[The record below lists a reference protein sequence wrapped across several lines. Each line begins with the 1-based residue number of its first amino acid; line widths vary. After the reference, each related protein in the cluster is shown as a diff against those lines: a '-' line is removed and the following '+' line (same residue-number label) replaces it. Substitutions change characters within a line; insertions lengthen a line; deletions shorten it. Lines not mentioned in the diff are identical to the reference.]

1 MQDLFYRK
9 ALQAVGDGILFI
21 GAGEEI
27 TFCNRAFLDMVGYGE
42 ADILGKN
49 WRLLERD
56 ETPAELAERI
66 RGAIAK
72 RERFEGEVIAHRK
85 GGGAFR
91 HSLSILPQFD
101 ENGDFVGLIAKLGEG
116 HRGERQRDLDAFQKH
131 SRVIFEN
138 IGTGVM
144 ICSPDGVVRK
154 INPEAM
160 RSLGLSPSTEGRTI
174 ERAKFDLIKEDGS
187 PFTEEDCLVKSV
199 MERGEAVRD
208 AIIGK
213 LAGGSGGTQWFHCNA
228 LPIVEPTGEISTV
241 ILYFND
247 ISQRR
252 NHELAAKADQR
263 RFQLALRA
271 ARSVV
276 CDWDLLTEEFWASE
290 SFETVFGSSPPS
302 TMGLTEVP
310 QYVVEEDRDRYQRQ
324 LLQALAQ
331 QDRRLQR
338 EFRFVRPEG
347 GIGTLRSEFTIHYD
361 DDGEPVRIIGSTID
375 VTELRQKEEKL
386 ASSEERLRIVTEL
399 SSDILWEMNPDTEV
413 VWRAAE
419 GVERL
424 GLDPDLAPYSGG
436 AWIDQVSPEDRER
449 VVSSL
454 SAALEGGADRWREE
468 YRMQK
473 ADGSTLLVQDT
484 AALIRDEN
492 GAVTRVVGAV
502 RDITE
507 SRRLE
512 DFLRNK
518 QSLESLGK
526 LTGGVAHDFNNMLM
540 IIMGNTEILLDET
553 DDPDVCELLDLI
565 QSAAR
570 NGAELTSRLLSFAR
584 QQPLAPQRM
593 NIAEQMEQI
602 GKLIRHGLPEDI
614 TLSVTASEEDLF
626 VEVDPSQLDNALVNL
641 AMNARDAMPEGGLLT
656 LEASSYRVEL
666 GALEN
671 VLAPGEYV
679 RIAMTDSGSGMAPE
693 IASRVF
699 EPFFTTKARGDG
711 TGLGLSMVYGFANQ
725 SGGHAF
731 VETAP
736 GEGTTVCIFLPKI
749 EPIEGEAE
757 SRGTEYT
764 FPRDSAAK
772 ILIVEDE
779 GQVRRYVEKLFKAEG
794 YSVLSASNGPDAMA
808 LLDRHDDVDLLFTD
822 IVMPGGM
829 NGLELAEK
837 ARHRLPGIKVI
848 FSSGY
853 ASMRTLGDSFDPGR
867 DMLLLKPYTRMEL
880 AKALKRV
887 TYDPV
892 CD

>member
-21 GAGEEI
+21 DAGEEI
-27 TFCNRAFLDMVGYGE
+27 TYGNRAFLDLTGYGE

-49 WRLLERD
+49 WRLLEGD
-56 ETPAELAERI
+56 ETTAELAERI
-66 RGAIAK
+66 RDAIDN
-72 RERFEGEVIAHRK
+72 RERFEGEVVARRK
-85 GGGAFR
+85 GGDAFR
-91 HSLSILPQFD
+91 HSLSVLPQFD
-101 ENGDFVGLIAKLGEG
+101 ENGGFAGLIAKLGEPDR
-116 HRGERQRDLDAFQKH
+116 RGRQRDLDAFQKQ

-138 IGTGVM
+138 VGTGVM

-160 RSLGLSPSTEGRTI
+160 RLLGLSPSIEGQAI
-174 ERAKFDLIKEDGS
+174 DRAKLNLIKEDGS
-187 PFTEEDCLVKSV
+187 PLTERDCFVKLV
-199 MERGEAVRD
+199 MDRGEGISGAIVGMPVDGAD
-208 AIIGK
+208 A
-213 LAGGSGGTQWFHCNA
+213 ARWFHCNA
-228 LPIVEPTGEISTV
+228 LPIVEPSGGISTV

-247 ISQRR
+247 ISEHR
-252 NHELAAKADQR
+252 NHELEAKSDQR

-290 SFETVFGSSPPS
+290 SFETVFGASPPG
-302 TMGLTEVP
+302 TRGLTEVP
-310 QYVVEEDRDRYQRQ
+310 HYVVEEDRDRYQRQ
-324 LLQALAQ
+324 LFQALAQ
-331 QDRRLQR
+331 QDRRLYR

-347 GIGTLRSEFTIHYD
+347 GVGTLRSEFTIHYD

-375 VTELRQKEEKL
+375 LTELRQKEEKL

-399 SSDILWEMNPDTEV
+399 SSDILWEMDPDTEV

-553 DDPDVCELLDLI
+553 DDPDVRELLDLI

-641 AMNARDAMPEGGLLT
+641 AMNARDAMSEGGLLT
-656 LEASSYRVEL
+656 LEASSHRVEL
-666 GALEN
+666 GAFDN
-671 VLAPGEYV
+671 VLAPGDYV
-679 RIAMTDSGSGMAPE
+679 RIAMTDSGSGMPPE

-699 EPFFTTKARGDG
+699 EPFFTTKATGDG

-736 GEGTTVCIFLPKI
+736 DKGTTVCIFLPKI
-749 EPIEGEAE
+749 EPFQDENK
-757 SRGTEYT
+757 SRGTEYP

-779 GQVRRYVEKLFKAEG
+779 GQVRRYVEKLFEAEG

-808 LLDRHDDVDLLFTD
+808 LLDLHEDIDLLFTD

-837 ARHRLPGIKVI
+837 ARRRLPGIKVI

-853 ASMRTLGDSFDPGR
+853 ASMRTLGDSFDPGS
-867 DMLLLKPYTRMEL
+867 DILLLKPYTRMEL
-880 AKALKRV
+880 AKALERV
-887 TYDPV
+887 TCRPA

>member
-9 ALQAVGDGILFI
+9 ALQAVDDGILFI
-21 GAGEEI
+21 DTGEEI
-27 TFCNRAFLDMVGYGE
+27 TYANRALLDMIGHSGAE
-42 ADILGKN
+42 ILGKN
-49 WRLLERD
+49 WRLLERG
-56 ETPAELAERI
+56 ETTAELAERI
-66 RGAIAK
+66 RDALGK
-72 RERFEGEVIAHRK
+72 RERFEGEVVAHRK

-91 HSLSILPQFD
+91 HRLTILPQFD
-101 ENGDFVGLIAKLGEG
+101 ENGDFVGLIAKLCEIDY
-116 HRGERQRDLDAFQKH
+116 REPEPDIDPFQEQ

-138 IGTGVM
+138 IGMGVM

-154 INPEAM
+154 VNPEAM
-160 RSLGLSPSTEGRTI
+160 RLLGLSPSIEGHIIDRS
-174 ERAKFDLIKEDGS
+174 KLNLINEDGS
-187 PFTEEDCLVKSV
+187 AFTEQDCLVKSV
-199 MERGEAVRD
+199 MDRGEAVRD
-208 AIIGK
+208 AIIGI
-213 LAGGSGGTQWFHCNA
+213 LATGSGETQWFHYNA
-228 LPIVEPTGEISTV
+228 LPIVEPTGEISTI

-247 ISQRR
+247 ISQHR
-252 NHELAAKADQR
+252 NHELAAKSDQL

-276 CDWDLLTEEFWASE
+276 CDWNLLTEEFWASE
-290 SFETVFGSSPPS
+290 SFETVFGSSPPGTRS
-302 TMGLTEVP
+302 LTEVP

-324 LLQALAQ
+324 LIQALEK

-347 GIGTLRSEFTIHYD
+347 GIGTLRSEFTIRYD

-375 VTELRQKEEKL
+375 LTELRQKEEKL

-424 GLDPDLAPYSGG
+424 GLAPDLAPCSGG

-540 IIMGNTEILLDET
+540 IIMGNTEILLDEI
-553 DDPDVCELLDLI
+553 DDPDMRELLDLI

-584 QQPLAPQRM
+584 QQPLAPQLM

-614 TLSVTASEEDLF
+614 TLSVTASEDDLF

-666 GALEN
+666 GAFEN

-679 RIAMTDSGSGMAPE
+679 RIAMTDSGSGMPSE

-736 GEGTTVCIFLPKI
+736 GEGTTVCVFLPKI
-749 EPIEGEAE
+749 EPIEDGSE
-757 SRGTEYT
+757 SRRTEYP
-764 FPRDSAAK
+764 FPRDSATK

-779 GQVRRYVEKLFKAEG
+779 RQVRRYVEKLFEAEG

-808 LLDRHDDVDLLFTD
+808 LLDRHEDIDLLFTD

-837 ARHRLPGIKVI
+837 ARHRLPGVKII

-853 ASMRTLGDSFDPGR
+853 ASVRTLGDSFDPGS

-880 AKALKRV
+880 AKALERV
-887 TYDPV
+887 ACHPV